1 LEAGRGVPAAL
12 ARAAAPA
19 GPGGVPGRRVL
30 PAQPAARARGEAVER
45 DGGWLADGAAHHRDA
60 GGRRVGLHPDQ
71 RHLHHRRTD
80 LPRDRPFLLQRAAR
94 DQPGHLG
101 LARGGE
107 RADQGHEA
115 GRGAVAPRSGAVP
128 RARGVRAVR
137 LRAGSGDPEA
147 AGSRGAHGRG
157 AEAAPVPADAGRAAD
172 HDRLRRDQRLPRR
185 RDRGRHQGLGAGL
198 PRFHDS
204 AAPDGRRGDPHP
216 QGADR
221 RAQRAAARGRAGV
234 YGAREPLMAKPR
246 ELRRRI
252 QELEGQGA
260 SIDLHL
266 VGKKGISYFKFTK
279 RAVASQRTDIGDK
292 PTAAHAAELVA
303 PLMAQFQAG
312 TLDAVE
318 VVFAQF
324 KSAVS
329 TPPTT
334 LRILPVT
341 PPRADRRLGGS
352 AVSTGA
358 DALSA
363 QPPNGLSA
371 YYILKPSADAIL
383 ESLLPLYVRNQMF
396 RALVET
402 AAAEHGAR
410 RTAMK
415 NATDSAGD
423 MLDLLRRTYNRARQA
438 VITQELAEIVG
449 GAEALKG

>member
-1 LEAGRGVPAAL
+1 
-12 ARAAAPA
+12 
-19 GPGGVPGRRVL
+19 
-30 PAQPAARARGEAVER
+30 
-45 DGGWLADGAAHHRDA
+45 
-60 GGRRVGLHPDQ
+60 
-71 RHLHHRRTD
+71 
-80 LPRDRPFLLQRAAR
+80 
-94 DQPGHLG
+94 
-101 LARGGE
+101 
-107 RADQGHEA
+107 
-115 GRGAVAPRSGAVP
+115 
-128 RARGVRAVR
+128 
-137 LRAGSGDPEA
+137 
-147 AGSRGAHGRG
+147 
-157 AEAAPVPADAGRAAD
+157 
-172 HDRLRRDQRLPRR
+172 
-185 RDRGRHQGLGAGL
+185 
-198 PRFHDS
+198 
-204 AAPDGRRGDPHP
+204 
-216 QGADR
+216 
-221 RAQRAAARGRAGV
+221 
-234 YGAREPLMAKPR
+234 
-246 ELRRRI
+246 
-252 QELEGQGA
+252 
-260 SIDLHL
+260 
-266 VGKKGISYFKFTK
+266 
-279 RAVASQRTDIGDK
+279 
-292 PTAAHAAELVA
+292 
-303 PLMAQFQAG
+303 MAQFQAG

-352 AVSTGA
+352 AVRTGT

-363 QPPNGLSA
+363 QPPNRLSA